1 MEMLSLAFTGPKV
14 LVMPRISRTTG
25 ASACAPVVAP
35 PASLSVNW
43 CPLLRA
49 AGDLDVAVYDPLLS
63 LLDLVLDFLGHF
75 VVEAAER
82 RQADALVVQTELDD
96 LAAGELA
103 FAGFLDG
110 LEDGVVHPLDH

>member
-25 ASACAPVVAP
+25 ASACAPVIAP

-43 CPLLRA
+43 GPLLRA
-49 AGDLDVAVYDPLLS
+49 AGDLDVAVYDPLLG
-63 LLDLVLDFLGHF
+63 LLDLVLDFLGH
-75 VVEAAER
+75 
-82 RQADALVVQTELDD
+82 LVVQTELDD